1 MLRATC
7 GSHIP
12 IRWPHPISRY
22 VHSNGRVT
30 LPLLPFSC
38 CRADYLGVCQHD
50 LLIPRVKTPDTAS
63 YYTQGCVGQIT
74 RELTAISDVLI
85 GLALLYG
92 MLTLAGGVLLQFVYT
107 SSRNAVILERDEV
120 PGWLF
125 GPEDVG
131 YGREDSLTSIDAA
144 LVSLHYTSYAERQR
158 NFVSNY
164 FGCT

>member
-12 IRWPHPISRY
+12 IRWPHLISRY
-22 VHSNGRVT
+22 VHPNGRVT

-144 LVSLHYTSYAERQR
+144 LVSLHYTSYAERQQ